1 MATQNSKTKSNTNS
15 DSKKT
20 TTNTSNTQKS
30 SSSSSRT
37 TIWGLNKIS
46 FYTICAVAILYLVA
60 AILGACKIG
69 SKAVS
74 ALQGIATAMLIIIAS
89 ILGWRY
95 VAKKQTVWKVL
106 FVVCLLVVV
115 LGIILPLISF

>member
-115 LGIILPLISF
+115 LGIILLLISF

>member
-20 TTNTSNTQKS
+20 TTNTSNTQK

-74 ALQGIATAMLIIIAS
+74 ALQGIAPAMLIIIAS

-115 LGIILPLISF
+115 LGIILPLINF